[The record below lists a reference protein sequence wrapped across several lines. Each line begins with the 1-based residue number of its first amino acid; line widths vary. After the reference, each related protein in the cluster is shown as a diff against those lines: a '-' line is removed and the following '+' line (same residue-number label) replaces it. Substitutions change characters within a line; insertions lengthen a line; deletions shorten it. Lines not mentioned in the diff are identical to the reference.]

1 MKQNIKQFLTSG
13 ASRQGT
19 YAAGMTAAV
28 VAIIIVLNL
37 IVGQLPSSIKEFDI
51 SDKGLY
57 TISDNSATYLSSLD
71 RDVEIIVLAEPASVD
86 KRISKFLDQYKAL
99 SDHITLTEIDPVSN
113 PSALKTYNA
122 SSNSLVVTCKET
134 GKQAII
140 PFSDIIIYDMSSYY
154 YTGNYSESSFDAEGQ
169 LTSAVDRVVRDAT
182 SKIYTLEGHGESS
195 LPSAAA
201 SLIEKAN
208 LLTGSVN
215 LMSTG
220 AVPEDCSLLV
230 CYAPE
235 KDLADDE
242 LAMLKNY
249 LSNGGNLFLLTDFS
263 DLKNFNVL
271 LSEYGMTMATGYI
284 ADASSY
290 YRSAYNILPTLS
302 HDCEITST
310 IPDDSL
316 ALLTN
321 TRGMTLTEPARDTIT
336 TTAFL
341 STSEN
346 GYDVVGD
353 NQTQGT
359 YVLGAA
365 AVEAVGDHQENDAR
379 LTVVTSSSLIDA
391 SITDAFSNISNLD
404 IFINAV
410 TAGIQDSSSVT
421 IPAKSL
427 QITYNTVKN
436 AGLWSFLFVLVVPLS
451 VLGGGFAYWLKR
463 RKL

>member
-1 MKQNIKQFLTSG
+1 MKQNVRHFLTGG

-19 YAAGMTAAV
+19 YAAGITAAV
-28 VAIIIVLNL
+28 VAIVVILNL
-37 IVGQLPSSIKEFDI
+37 IVGQLPTSVKEFDMT
-51 SDKGLY
+51 DKGLY
-57 TISDNSATYLSSLD
+57 TISDTSVSYLSKLD
-71 RDVEIIVLAEPASVD
+71 RDVEIIVLAEPDSVD
-86 KRISKFLDQYKAL
+86 QRIKKFLDQYQTL
-99 SDHITLTEIDPVSN
+99 SDHLKVTEIDPVSN
-113 PSALKTYNA
+113 PSALKTYNTSA
-122 SSNSLVVTCKET
+122 SSIVVTCKDT
-134 GKQAII
+134 GKQAVI
-140 PFSDIIIYDMSSYY
+140 PFSDIIVYDMSSYY

-169 LTSAVDRVVRDAT
+169 LTSAVDRVVRDAS
-182 SKIYTLEGHGESS
+182 SKIYTLEGHGEPS
-195 LPSAAA
+195 LPAAAA
-201 SLIEKAN
+201 SLIDKSN
-208 LLTGSVN
+208 LLTASVN
-215 LMSTG
+215 LMSAG
-220 AVPEDCSLLV
+220 AVPEDCSLLL

-249 LSNGGNLFLLTDFS
+249 LAGGGDLFLLTDSS

-271 LSEYGMTMATGYI
+271 LSEYGMSMTQGYI

-290 YRSAYNILPTLS
+290 YRSAYNILPVLS
-302 HDCEITST
+302 RDNEITSD
-310 IPDDSL
+310 IPADAL

-321 TRGMTLTEPARDTIT
+321 ARGMTLTDPVRETIA

-353 NQTQGT
+353 NKTQGT

-365 AVEAVGDHQENDAR
+365 AVETLGDNQDNNAR

-410 TAGIQDSSSVT
+410 TAGITDASSIT

-436 AGLWSFLFVLVVPLS
+436 AGLWSFFFVIVVPLS

>member
-1 MKQNIKQFLTSG
+1 MKQNIKQFLTGG
-13 ASRQGT
+13 ASQQGT
-19 YAAGMTAAV
+19 YAAGVTAAV
-28 VAIIIVLNL
+28 VAIVIVLDL
-37 IVGQLPSSIKEFDI
+37 IVGQLPTSVKEFDI

-57 TISDNSATYLSSLD
+57 TISDTSANYLAGLD
-71 RDVEIIVLAEPASVD
+71 QDVEIIVLAEPDSID
-86 KRISKFLDQYKAL
+86 ERITKFLDQYQSL
-99 SDHITLTEIDPVSN
+99 SKHLSVTELDPVAN
-113 PSALKTYNA
+113 PSALNTYGA
-122 SSNSLVVTCKET
+122 SANSLVVVCKDT
-134 GKQAII
+134 GKQAVIS
-140 PFSDIIIYDMSSYY
+140 FSDIIVYDMSSYY

-169 LTSAVDRVVRDAT
+169 LTSAVDRVVRDAS
-182 SKIYTLEGHGESS
+182 SKIYTLEGHGETA

-208 LLTGSVN
+208 LVTGSVN
-215 LMSTG
+215 LMSAG
-220 AVPEDCSLLV
+220 AVPEDCSLLI
-230 CYAPE
+230 CYAPA

-242 LAMLKNY
+242 LTMLRNY
-249 LSNGGNLFLLTDFS
+249 LSGGGDLFLLTDSS
-263 DLKNFNVL
+263 DQKNFNAL
-271 LSEYGMTMATGYI
+271 LSEYGMSMAQGYI

-302 HDCEITST
+302 KDSEITSG
-310 IPDDSL
+310 ISDDAL

-321 TRGMTLTEPARDTIT
+321 ARGMTLINPSRDTVA

-346 GYDVVGD
+346 GYDVVED
-353 NQTQGT
+353 SKTQGT
-359 YVLGAA
+359 YILGAT
-365 AVEAVGDHQENDAR
+365 AVEPVDNNEENDTR
-379 LTVVTSSSLIDA
+379 LTVVTSSSLIDS

-410 TAGIQDSSSVT
+410 SAGIKDASSIT

-436 AGLWSFLFVLVVPLS
+436 AGIWSFLFVVVVPLS